1 MVFNSNKLRA
11 FMIEKGY
18 SAERMS
24 RILGINPS
32 TMSRKMS
39 GITEFTRYEI
49 QLMATSLGLSAQDIE
64 SIFFAKELA

>member
-1 MVFNSNKLRA
+1 
-11 FMIEKGY
+11 MIEKGY